1 MQSRK
6 INIALNLFQLCFS
19 AVLLCLP
26 AFWNGFPLIFSD
38 TVAHITSGIDL
49 ISPIDRPIFYGLF
62 LISTNFYKFFW
73 SSIFIQALLISYL
86 YLKLGTVLF
95 PTLNKW
101 TIYSALILTA
111 IFTNLPWFVDQL
123 IPDIF
128 SSILF
133 LALIIFAV
141 GRQILS
147 KNEKMG
153 LLGLV
158 CICICMHSS
167 NLPIAFLLIFFIS
180 LIMLFQEVQFS
191 EIKIYFLTTILAS
204 MIAIALLISSN
215 IWSHHGFT
223 IAKTS
228 KVFLLARMLED
239 ETALDYLNKNCI
251 QENYKTCLSLPIL
264 NEAKSIQDRA
274 NVNVKPEIKNLISSS
289 FLWGGGVK
297 AAGGIL
303 EVNKEASEIILKS
316 FLANPSRQ
324 LLLSLKNMSDQIIT
338 FKIGEQMGSYASN
351 AGFDKLI
358 NASFPESYSS
368 YINSEQY
375 KGILEKIFPILNLYY
390 TYMIYLSSILWI
402 YLIIR
407 IRKTKESGNL
417 VLLILTTI
425 IFLAVNALVTGG
437 MSGVFDRYQ
446 SRIIWLVP
454 GLAFLI
460 FSGIVDS
467 SKKSRINL

>member
-1 MQSRK
+1 
-6 INIALNLFQLCFS
+6 
-19 AVLLCLP
+19 
-26 AFWNGFPLIFSD
+26 
-38 TVAHITSGIDL
+38 
-49 ISPIDRPIFYGLF
+49 
-62 LISTNFYKFFW
+62 
-73 SSIFIQALLISYL
+73 
-86 YLKLGTVLF
+86 
-95 PTLNKW
+95 
-101 TIYSALILTA
+101 
-111 IFTNLPWFVDQL
+111 
-123 IPDIF
+123 
-128 SSILF
+128 
-133 LALIIFAV
+133 
-141 GRQILS
+141 
-147 KNEKMG
+147 
-153 LLGLV
+153 
-158 CICICMHSS
+158 
-167 NLPIAFLLIFFIS
+167 
-180 LIMLFQEVQFS
+180 
-191 EIKIYFLTTILAS
+191 
-204 MIAIALLISSN
+204 
-215 IWSHHGFT
+215 
-223 IAKTS
+223 
-228 KVFLLARMLED
+228 
-239 ETALDYLNKNCI
+239 
-251 QENYKTCLSLPIL
+251 
-264 NEAKSIQDRA
+264 
-274 NVNVKPEIKNLISSS
+274 
-289 FLWGGGVK
+289 
-297 AAGGIL
+297 
-303 EVNKEASEIILKS
+303 
-316 FLANPSRQ
+316 
-324 LLLSLKNMSDQIIT
+324 MSDQIIN